1 MPTKEQD
8 TMAKEVIF
16 EHYSVFGQT
25 DVGLKRTHN
34 EDSILINTQN
44 GLLLIADGMG
54 GHDAGEVASL
64 AATTLI
70 NQLFQQHLPNP
81 PPSQAK
87 VSPIGWQKV
96 TAFLNLKSITQPIDS
111 KYYLQTI
118 EDIIVAANQHIFQ
131 LNQERGAPEGTGM
144 GTTIVG
150 CYLIANAQKLVVFH
164 VGDSRLYRFT
174 KQHQLKQITKDH
186 SVLQLWRD
194 SGRVGYPPNSN
205 VILQALG
212 PSVSIQ
218 PAIQIIDIDLKKDAY
233 FLLCS
238 DGLSDMLED
247 TDLAKIMAE
256 LDSQPLEFVVQK
268 LIDSAKERGGK
279 DNISAI
285 ILQTE

>member
-1 MPTKEQD
+1 MPIKEQD

-34 EDSILINTQN
+34 EDSILINAQN

-70 NQLFQQHLPNP
+70 NQLFQQYLPKTKS
-81 PPSQAK
+81 SQITTPTIWHNI
-87 VSPIGWQKV
+87 S
-96 TAFLNLKSITQPIDS
+96 AFLNLKSIIQPIDN
-111 KYYLQTI
+111 KHYLQTI

-150 CYLIANAQKLVVFH
+150 CYLTANAQKLVVFH

-186 SVLQLWRD
+186 SILQLWRD

-238 DGLSDMLED
+238 DGLSDMLKD
-247 TDLAKIMAE
+247 TNLAKIMTE
-256 LDSQPLEFVVQK
+256 LDNKSLEFVVQK
-268 LIDSAKERGGK
+268 LIDSAKKRGGK